1 MMEIGEEMEH
11 FQDENRG
18 RDGTYVQKIKPT
30 HGTENKAGEGGSRDG
45 VEAENRRRK

>member
-18 RDGTYVQKIKPT
+18 RDGTYVHEK
-30 HGTENKAGEGGSRDG
+30 ENKAEGRGSRDG